1 MIFGFILLFQST
13 NILAYPVI
21 KSHIMIRNKCIGTKC
36 TIHSLLP
43 MYHHHHHFYPQ
54 CYLLFL
60 SHMFLQ
66 FSHYII
72 KHLYHLLNSLK
83 TFLKWVLG
91 WITML
96 NYWKASTRLI
106 VGDVIKDAIVPL
118 LLILNLVLP
127 HPHHKI
133 YKLTN
138 MSLIFNMRL
147 RTRDIFKLSRYGRG
161 SIL

>member
-21 KSHIMIRNKCIGTKC
+21 KSHIMICNKCIGIKC
-36 TIHSLLP
+36 TIHSLLS

-54 CYLLFL
+54 CCLPFPSHLFPK
-60 SHMFLQ
+60 

-72 KHLYHLLNSLK
+72 KHLCHLLNSLK

-96 NYWKASTRLI
+96 AYWKASTKLI
-106 VGDVIKDAIVPL
+106 VGDAIRDAIVPL

-127 HPHHKI
+127 CPHHKI
-133 YKLTN
+133 HKSTN
-138 MSLIFNMRL
+138 MLLIFNMRQS
-147 RTRDIFKLSRYGRG
+147 TRDICKLSRNERG
-161 SIL
+161 NIS